1 MRDFVFELL
10 TGVKTKEIP
19 ITRDFIS
26 ILDVVIEGRDRE
38 KGLMDVETLKEAV
51 MTNLTL
57 SNEYYE
63 LFEKKKEENLQ
74 EVVIMGNLYMNNT
87 QGLTDTEAFVDKPT
101 IDSQGLK
108 DEETLKEAVMDNLTM
123 NTEQQLTNES
133 IVHQPID
140 DSIVLFG
147 KKVVLMKSQNS
158 VEKGKQ
164 ISNSPEVCKEEKVWY
179 HNIPRKPRTKRVEV
193 STSMDCPKESEK
205 RKFFEGESSGTK
217 VVKSKRVEGFM
228 KLIGM
233 DCTTNFEK
241 TDSKR
246 KFFEGESSGTKIVK
260 PKKPRKNMPQTDPNQ
275 KPDLPV
281 EFKNLIS
288 ALGGSEPV
296 LVIQKSLFD
305 TDVSNQHNRLSI
317 PINKMEEGFYLQEDE
332 KRALDLR
339 NGKKCGE
346 ISASLVGRTLEESEI
361 KLRKWD
367 MKKEHS
373 GTNNAMYVLTQ
384 SWNTFRESN
393 GLEAGM
399 VVQVWSFQVNSRR
412 WFILVNNR
420 EECSSDE
427 SNRSCDGASTSKS

>member
-1 MRDFVFELL
+1 
-10 TGVKTKEIP
+10 
-19 ITRDFIS
+19 
-26 ILDVVIEGRDRE
+26 
-38 KGLMDVETLKEAV
+38 MDEETLKEAV

-57 SNEYYE
+57 INEYYE
-63 LFEKKKEENLQ
+63 LFEKKNEENIQ
-74 EVVIMGNLYMNNT
+74 EVVIMGNLCMNNV
-87 QGLTDTEAFVDKPT
+87 QGLTDIEASVDKPT
-101 IDSQGLK
+101 TDSQGLK
-108 DEETLKEAVMDNLTM
+108 DEETFKEAVMENLTM
-123 NTEQQLTNES
+123 NTEQQSTNES

-164 ISNSPEVCKEEKVWY
+164 VSNSLEVCKEEKVWY

-193 STSMDCPKESEK
+193 PTSMDCPEESEK

-228 KLIGM
+228 KLIAM
-233 DCTTNFEK
+233 DCTTNFGK
-241 TDSKR
+241 TVSKR

-260 PKKPRKNMPQTDPNQ
+260 PKKPRKNMPQTDPNP
-275 KPDLPV
+275 KPDLP
-281 EFKNLIS
+281 
-288 ALGGSEPV
+288 
-296 LVIQKSLFD
+296 
-305 TDVSNQHNRLSI
+305 
-317 PINKMEEGFYLQEDE
+317 DE

-346 ISASLVGRTLEESEI
+346 ISASLVGRSLEERDI

-367 MKKEHS
+367 MKMERS

-384 SWNTFRESN
+384 SWKTFRESN

-399 VVQVWSFQVNSRR
+399 VVVPVWSFQVNSMR

-420 EECSSDE
+420 EEGSSDE
-427 SNRSCDGASTSKS
+427 SNPSCDGASTSKS